1 MSHRAP
7 APARRAR
14 GAASAPPSLVFRP
27 LTPSRWPDLASLF
40 GPRGAC
46 AGCWCMYWRRRRSE
60 FEAGKGPGNRA
71 AFRRI
76 VRAGEVPGVLGYDG
90 RDPVAWCAV
99 APRAAYPVLAN
110 SRILRPVDDAP
121 VWSITCLF
129 VHRDY
134 RRGGATVPLLRAAVD
149 HVRARGG
156 RTVEGYPIKPKKG
169 DIPAVFA
176 WTGLASAFRKAG
188 FKEVARRSATR
199 PIMRI
204 QIA

>member
-1 MSHRAP
+1 MKRARLPARAP
-7 APARRAR
+7 ARLA
-14 GAASAPPSLVFRP
+14 FRP
-27 LTPSRWPDLASLF
+27 LTPGRWPDLVRLF

-60 FEAGKGPGNRA
+60 FVRGKGAGNRS

-76 VRAGEVPGVLGYDG
+76 VLSGEVPGVLAYDG
-90 RDPVAWCAV
+90 PEPVAWCAV
-99 APRAAYPVLAN
+99 APRQAYPVLGN
-110 SRILRPVDDAP
+110 SRILEPVDDEP

-134 RRGGATVPLLRAAVD
+134 RRNGVTVPLLRAAVD
-149 HVRARGG
+149 HVGRKGG
-156 RTVEGYPIKPKKG
+156 RVVEGYPIEPKKG

-199 PIMRI
+199 PIMRVRI
-204 QIA
+204 P